1 MTMMTDNSIGIDIS
15 KDFLDAHRLSDGA
28 AARFHNSPA
37 GFRSLSTWLGDGRP
51 TRVVFEA
58 TGAYHRSFERTFSGK
73 IPLVKVNPLQARRFA
88 QACGTRVKTDAVDA
102 RMLASFGNALALEPD
117 NPVDGKQF
125 ELRELFS
132 SRGALIKDRTRLINR
147 LQTQS
152 LAFVKRQT
160 KARIDQ
166 ITRQLK
172 ALQKDINTRLQDC
185 PSRARANTILRSI
198 PGIGEV
204 AAATILIEMPEIGTL
219 DKKRAASLT
228 GLAPMTRQSGKWRGK
243 ATIQGGRKQ
252 LRDALYMPALV
263 AVKHNP
269 NMCNKYQSMIKQGK
283 PQKVALTAIM
293 RKLIELANT
302 LVKADREWVQNG
314 A

>member
-1 MTMMTDNSIGIDIS
+1 MMTDDSIGIDIS
-15 KDFLDAHRLSDGA
+15 KDFLDVHRQLDGA
-28 AARFHNSPA
+28 AARFPNTPA
-37 GFRSLSTWLGDGRP
+37 GFRALSIWLGKDVPRLI
-51 TRVVFEA
+51 VFEA
-58 TGAYHRSFERTFSGK
+58 TGPYHGRFERTFSGEL
-73 IPLVKVNPLQARRFA
+73 PLVKVNPLQARRFA

-102 RMLASFGNALALEPD
+102 RMLAKMGRALALEPD
-117 NPVDGKQF
+117 QPLDEKQY

-172 ALQKDINTRLQDC
+172 ALQQDINTKVQDC

-204 AAATILIEMPEIGTL
+204 AAATILIEMSEIGKL

-228 GLAPMTRQSGKWRGK
+228 GLAPMTQQSGKWQGN
-243 ATIQGGRKQ
+243 ATIQGGRKH

-263 AVKHNP
+263 AARHNP
-269 NMCNKYQSMIKQGK
+269 DMRDKYRKMIDLGK

-293 RKLIELANT
+293 RKLIELANA
-302 LVKADREWVQNG
+302 LVKADREWAPNRT
-314 A
+314 

>member
-1 MTMMTDNSIGIDIS
+1 V
-15 KDFLDAHRLSDGA
+15 
-28 AARFHNSPA
+28 ARFSNAPA
-37 GFRSLSTWLGDGRP
+37 GFRSLARWLGEDMP

-58 TGAYHRSFERTFSGK
+58 TGPYHIGFERAFSGK
-73 IPLVKVNPLQARRFA
+73 LPLVKVNPLQARRFA

-102 RMLASFGNALALEPD
+102 HMLASFGNALTLEPD
-117 NPVDGKQF
+117 QPIDEKQY

-132 SRGALIKDRTRLINR
+132 SRSALIRDRTRLINR
-147 LQTQS
+147 LQTQT
-152 LAFVKRQT
+152 LALVRRQT
-160 KARIDQ
+160 KQRIDQ
-166 ITRQLK
+166 LTRQLK
-172 ALQKDINTRLQDC
+172 ALQQDINARVQDC
-185 PSRARANTILRSI
+185 PCRARANTILRSI

-219 DKKRAASLT
+219 HKKGVASLT

-263 AVKHNP
+263 ATRHNP
-269 NMCNKYQSMIKQGK
+269 DMRTKYKKMIKQGK

-293 RKLIELANT
+293 RKLIELANV
-302 LVKADREWVQNG
+302 LVKADREWVPN
-314 A
+314 AT

>member
-1 MTMMTDNSIGIDIS
+1 MTMMRDDSIGIDIS

-28 AARFHNSPA
+28 AARFENSPA
-37 GFRSLSTWLGDGRP
+37 GFRTLSTWLGDDMP

-58 TGAYHRSFERTFSGK
+58 TGAYHRSFERALSGK

-88 QACGTRVKTDAVDA
+88 QACGTRVKTDEVDV

-117 NPVDGKQF
+117 RPIDGKQF
-125 ELRELFS
+125 ELKELFT
-132 SRGALIKDRTRLINR
+132 SRGGLIKDRIRLTNR
-147 LQTQS
+147 LHTQS
-152 LAFVKRQT
+152 LALVKRQT

-172 ALQKDINTRLQDC
+172 TLQHDINQRLQDC

-219 DKKRAASLT
+219 QKKKAASLT

-243 ATIQGGRKQ
+243 AVIQGGRVSDLLCMSNLAHASPTKEHDDNDDFQ
-252 LRDALYMPALV
+252 RTT
-263 AVKHNP
+263 
-269 NMCNKYQSMIKQGK
+269 GR
-283 PQKVALTAIM
+283 TA
-293 RKLIELANT
+293 
-302 LVKADREWVQNG
+302 
-314 A
+314 

>member
-1 MTMMTDNSIGIDIS
+1 MTMMTNDSIGIDIS
-15 KDFLDAHRLSDGA
+15 KGFLDAHRLSDSA
-28 AARFHNSPA
+28 TARFRNSLG
-37 GFRSLSTWLGDGRP
+37 GFNSLSTWLGDGMP

-58 TGAYHRSFERTFSGK
+58 TGAYHRGFERAFSGK

-88 QACGTRVKTDAVDA
+88 QACGTRVKTDEVDA
-102 RMLASFGNALALEPD
+102 RMLASFGSALALEPD
-117 NPVDGKQF
+117 HPISGEQF
-125 ELRELFS
+125 ELKELFS
-132 SRGALIKDRTRLINR
+132 SRGALIKDRTRLTNR
-147 LQTQS
+147 LHTQS
-152 LAFVKRQT
+152 LALVKRQT

-172 ALQKDINTRLQDC
+172 ALQQDINARLQDC
-185 PSRARANTILRSI
+185 PSRARSNTILRSI

-219 DKKRAASLT
+219 QKKKAASLT
-228 GLAPMTRQSGKWRGK
+228 GLAPMTRQSGKWHGK

-263 AVKHNP
+263 ASRHNP
-269 NMCNKYQSMIKQGK
+269 DLCDKYTAMIKQGK

-302 LVKADREWVQNG
+302 LVKADREWAQNRT
-314 A
+314 

>member
-1 MTMMTDNSIGIDIS
+1 MMTDNSIGIDIS

>member
-1 MTMMTDNSIGIDIS
+1 MTTMTDNSIGIDIS

-37 GFRSLSTWLGDGRP
+37 GFRNLSKWLGDGMP

-58 TGAYHRSFERTFSGK
+58 TGAYHRDFERAFSGK

-88 QACGTRVKTDAVDA
+88 QACGTRVKTDEVDA
-102 RMLASFGNALALEPD
+102 RMLASFGNALALVPD
-117 NPVDGKQF
+117 QPIDGKQF
-125 ELRELFS
+125 ELKELFS
-132 SRGALIKDRTRLINR
+132 SRGALIKDRTRLTNR
-147 LQTQS
+147 LHTQT
-152 LAFVKRQT
+152 LALVKRQT

-172 ALQKDINTRLQDC
+172 ALQHDINTRLQDC
-185 PSRARANTILRSI
+185 PGRARANTILRSI

-219 DKKRAASLT
+219 QKKKAASLT

-263 AVKHNP
+263 ASRHNP
-269 NMCNKYQSMIKQGK
+269 DLCDKYKTMIKQGK

-302 LVKADREWVQNG
+302 LVKADREWAPNG
-314 A
+314 T